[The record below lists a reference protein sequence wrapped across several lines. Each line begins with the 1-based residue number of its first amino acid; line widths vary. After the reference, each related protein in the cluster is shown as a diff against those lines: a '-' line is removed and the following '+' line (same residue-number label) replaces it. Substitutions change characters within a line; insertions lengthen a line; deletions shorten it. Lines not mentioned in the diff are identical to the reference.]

1 MFKTLIQKL
10 KDNPRTIVFTEGTDA
25 RILEASSRL
34 LAGTFLKPIL
44 VGNVEAVRAAAEEA
58 GYNINGAEIIDPKNY
73 DRMDEMVAQM
83 VELRKG
89 KMTDEQ
95 VRAALSKSNY
105 FGTMLVKMGGADCLL
120 GGATYSTADTVR
132 PALQLIKTKPGNNI
146 VSSCFILVR
155 GDEKIAMGD
164 CAINIDPSEDD
175 LVEIAIESAKT
186 AKIFGIDPKVA
197 MLSYSTLGS
206 GKGPSVTKV
215 ANATKKIKEAAPEL
229 AVEGEIQFDAS
240 VSPEVAEVKCPGSP
254 VAGQANTFIFPDI
267 NAANIGYKIASRL
280 GGYTAVG
287 PVLQGLNAPINDLS
301 RGCNAEEVYSMSI
314 VTAALSVPEE
324 EKVDEEGLEA
334 IVRAV
339 VETMLAAKKL
349 DK

>member
-1 MFKTLIQKL
+1 MF
-10 KDNPRTIVFTEGTDA
+10 A
-25 RILEASSRL
+25 
-34 LAGTFLKPIL
+34 
-44 VGNVEAVRAAAEEA
+44 
-58 GYNINGAEIIDPKNY
+58 
-73 DRMDEMVAQM
+73 
-83 VELRKG
+83 
-89 KMTDEQ
+89 
-95 VRAALSKSNY
+95 
-105 FGTMLVKMGGADCLL
+105 
-120 GGATYSTADTVR
+120 
-132 PALQLIKTKPGNNI
+132 
-146 VSSCFILVR
+146 
-155 GDEKIAMGD
+155 D

-324 EKVDEEGLEA
+324 ETVDEEGLEA
-334 IVRAV
+334 VVRAV
-339 VETMLAAKKL
+339 VETMIAAKKL
-349 DK
+349 NK

>member
-1 MFKTLIQKL
+1 MLTKMIETLK
-10 KDNPRTIVFTEGTDA
+10 KNPRTIVYTEGTDK
-25 RILEASSRL
+25 RILESAHRL
-34 LAGTFLKPIL
+34 TQEGILGVVLLGKPEE
-44 VGNVEAVRAAAEEA
+44 VKAAAKA
-58 GYNINGAEIIDPKNY
+58 GNFNIDACQIIDPENY
-73 DRMDEMVAQM
+73 EGIDAMVAEMVK
-83 VELRKG
+83 LRKG

-95 VRAALSKSNY
+95 VRAAL
-105 FGTMLVKMGGADCLL
+105 
-120 GGATYSTADTVR
+120 STADTVR